1 MVWYFNRNTSSVAP
15 GNVASFQ
22 NYQLLAV
29 ENPQLHRDKMEAAQK
44 TEYHS
49 LGRNPFSE
57 VAPAQGTD
65 KADQGGLRVQP
76 VGPPALPPPPP
87 PALPPNMKFFGYGTI
102 PNGTLRRAFLSD
114 GEEVYIVGEGD
125 TLLGRFRIVK
135 ISNANLEFEEIA
147 TGRHATVTLQEEQA
161 GAASLMKNF
170 LQAAK
175 FHHAPRAR
183 VARTATR

>member
-1 MVWYFNRNTSSVAP
+1 MTQKNQVILLGALVVIMAVVWYLNRATSTTAP

-22 NYQLLAV
+22 KYELLAV

-57 VAPAQGTD
+57 IAPPTEQQKVKTVASHT
-65 KADQGGLRVQP
+65 P
-76 VGPPALPPPPP
+76 VGPPVLPPPPP
-87 PALPPNMKFFGYGTI
+87 PTLPGNMKFFGYGTI

-114 GEEVYIVGEGD
+114 GDEVYIVGEGD

-135 ISNANLEFEEIA
+135 INNGNLEFEEIA
-147 TGRHATVTLQEEQA
+147 TGRRNTVTLQEEQA
-161 GAASLMKNF
+161 
-170 LQAAK
+170 
-175 FHHAPRAR
+175 APP
-183 VARTATR
+183 V

>member
-1 MVWYFNRNTSSVAP
+1 MTQKNQMILLAVLVLIMTVVWYFNRTTVSVAP
-15 GNVASFQ
+15 GNISAVQ

-29 ENPQLHRDKMEAAQK
+29 ENPQLHRDKMEAAEK

-57 VAPAQGTD
+57 IAPPKDHIVAV
-65 KADQGGLRVQP
+65 KAPQPRGP
-76 VGPPALPPPPP
+76 VGPPVLPPPPP
-87 PALPPNMKFFGYGTI
+87 PSLPPNMKFFGYGTI

-114 GEEVYIVGEGD
+114 GDEVYIVGEGD

-147 TGRHATVTLQEEQA
+147 TGRHATVTMQEEQA
-161 GAASLMKNF
+161 
-170 LQAAK
+170 
-175 FHHAPRAR
+175 APPA
-183 VARTATR
+183 

>member
-1 MVWYFNRNTSSVAP
+1 MTQKNQMIVLAVLVLIMGVVWYFNRTTSVTNP
-15 GNVASFQ
+15 GNVATFQ

-29 ENPQLHRDKMEAAQK
+29 ENPQLHRDQMEAAQK

-57 VAPAQGTD
+57 IAPPKEQPKENKNAQHVP
-65 KADQGGLRVQP
+65 Q
-76 VGPPALPPPPP
+76 GPPILPPPPP
-87 PALPPNMKFFGYGTI
+87 PMLPGNMKYFGYGTI

-114 GEEVYIVGEGD
+114 GDDVFIVGEGD

-147 TGRHATVTLQEEQA
+147 TGRHNTVTMQEDQA
-161 GAASLMKNF
+161 PPA
-170 LQAAK
+170 
-175 FHHAPRAR
+175 
-183 VARTATR
+183 

>member
-1 MVWYFNRNTSSVAP
+1 MTQKNQMMLLAVLVLIMGIVWYFNRTTSATNP
-15 GNVASFQ
+15 GNVATFQ

-29 ENPQLHRDKMEAAQK
+29 ENPQLHRDKMEEAQK

-57 VAPAQGTD
+57 IAPPKDQPKANKIVASRP
-65 KADQGGLRVQP
+65 P
-76 VGPPALPPPPP
+76 VGPPTLPSLPPPT
-87 PALPPNMKFFGYGTI
+87 LPGNMKYFGYGTI

-114 GEEVYIVGEGD
+114 GDDVFIVGEGD

-147 TGRHATVTLQEEQA
+147 TGRRNTITLQEEQV
-161 GAASLMKNF
+161 
-170 LQAAK
+170 
-175 FHHAPRAR
+175 APPA
-183 VARTATR
+183 

>member
-1 MVWYFNRNTSSVAP
+1 MTQKNQMIVLAVLVLIMGVVWYFNRTTSATNL
-15 GNVASFQ
+15 GNVATFQ

-57 VAPAQGTD
+57 IAPPKDQPKENKIAQH
-65 KADQGGLRVQP
+65 VP
-76 VGPPALPPPPP
+76 VGPPTSPPLPPPM
-87 PALPPNMKFFGYGTI
+87 LPGNMKFFGYGTI

-114 GEEVYIVGEGD
+114 GDEVYIVGEGD

-135 ISNANLEFEEIA
+135 INNANLEFEEMA
-147 TGRHATVTLQEEQA
+147 TGRHNTVTMQED
-161 GAASLMKNF
+161 
-170 LQAAK
+170 QAAPP
-175 FHHAPRAR
+175 A
-183 VARTATR
+183 

>member
-1 MVWYFNRNTSSVAP
+1 MTQKNQMILLGALVVIMAVVWYLNRTTSTIAP

-57 VAPAQGTD
+57 IAPAKEQTQAT
-65 KADQGGLRVQP
+65 KVAQHVPQ
-76 VGPPALPPPPP
+76 GPPVLPPPPP
-87 PALPPNMKFFGYGTI
+87 PTLPGNMKFFGYGTI

-114 GEEVYIVGEGD
+114 GDEVYIVGEGEYF
-125 TLLGRFRIVK
+125 LGRFRIVK
-135 ISNANLEFEEIA
+135 INNANLEFEEIA
-147 TGRHATVTLQEEQA
+147 TGRHNTVTMQED
-161 GAASLMKNF
+161 
-170 LQAAK
+170 QAAPP
-175 FHHAPRAR
+175 A
-183 VARTATR
+183 

>member
-1 MVWYFNRNTSSVAP
+1 MTQKNQMILLGALVLIMALVWYLNRNTSSVVP
-15 GNVASFQ
+15 GNIAAFQ

-57 VAPAQGTD
+57 VAPALQQTMPTKVASHD
-65 KADQGGLRVQP
+65 P
-76 VGPPALPPPPP
+76 VGPPVLPPPPP

-125 TLLGRFRIVK
+125 TFLGRFRIVK

-147 TGRHATVTLQEEQA
+147 TGRHATVTLQEEQ
-161 GAASLMKNF
+161 S
-170 LQAAK
+170 
-175 FHHAPRAR
+175 APPA
-183 VARTATR
+183 

>member
-1 MVWYFNRNTSSVAP
+1 MTQKNQMILLGALVVIMAVVWYFNRTTSTIAP

-57 VAPAQGTD
+57 IAPAKEQTQAT
-65 KADQGGLRVQP
+65 KVAQHVPQ
-76 VGPPALPPPPP
+76 GPPVLPPPPP
-87 PALPPNMKFFGYGTI
+87 PTLPGNMKFFGYGTI

-114 GEEVYIVGEGD
+114 GDEVYIVGEGD

-135 ISNANLEFEEIA
+135 INNANLEFEEIA
-147 TGRHATVTLQEEQA
+147 TGRHNTVTMQED
-161 GAASLMKNF
+161 
-170 LQAAK
+170 QAAPP
-175 FHHAPRAR
+175 A
-183 VARTATR
+183 